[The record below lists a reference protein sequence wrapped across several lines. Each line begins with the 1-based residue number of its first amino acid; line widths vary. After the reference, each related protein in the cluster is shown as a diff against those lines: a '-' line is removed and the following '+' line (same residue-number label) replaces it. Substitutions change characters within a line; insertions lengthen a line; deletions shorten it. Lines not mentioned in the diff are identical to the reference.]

1 MEIHEK
7 RPEAKY
13 KNTNASAD
21 VWTFSQKMMG
31 ITFLLVQLTQL
42 YIFPALSLSCSS
54 VTRFSRVNLEGSAT
68 FQAQIDPLVA
78 PHLAKVK
85 AVAEQVLSKIPKYQK
100 KEEKAEEKKDN

>member
-1 MEIHEK
+1 MLGFL
-7 RPEAKY
+7 
-13 KNTNASAD
+13 
-21 VWTFSQKMMG
+21 VW
-31 ITFLLVQLTQL
+31 
-42 YIFPALSLSCSS
+42 
-54 VTRFSRVNLEGSAT
+54 NLMFIYGK